1 MENYESENTETE
13 VSTTED
19 NGNGS
24 VIALAITVA
33 IGVGASIVLGIK
45 NLFLK
50 KELKEEREKNAAY
63 QKLLRI
69 HEAEIAELKN
79 DKERR
84 EYRDRLC
91 AKVQAKWRN
100 SYGKI

>member
-24 VIALAITVA
+24 VIALAITAA

-50 KELKEEREKNAAY
+50 KELNEEREKNAAY
-63 QKLLRI
+63 QKILRI

-79 DKERR
+79 DKERCT
-84 EYRDRLC
+84 YRDRLW
-91 AKVQAKWRN
+91 AIVVAEMEE
-100 SYGKI
+100 